1 MFRLSRSRK
10 SSGGGADVPVDW
22 EARYF
27 SLGPG
32 GERDFFD
39 AADNALIAQ
48 AEARGDASVRLP
60 PKPYGSFEVRFGANA
75 KSPKWEVPP
84 ESGMIQVRM
93 LRAATAP
100 PLASL
105 AHRGRARRSTSRT
118 RTRA

>member
-10 SSGGGADVPVDW
+10 SSGADAAVDW

-27 SLGPG
+27 SIGPG

-48 AEARGDASVRLP
+48 AEARGEASVRLP

-75 KSPKWEVPP
+75 KSPKWDVPP
-84 ESGMIQVRM
+84 QSGMIQVRM
-93 LRAATAP
+93 MLRAAAAP
-100 PLASL
+100 PLASV

>member
-75 KSPKWEVPP
+75 KSPKWDVPP

-93 LRAATAP
+93 LRAAAAP

-105 AHRGRARRSTSRT
+105 AHRGCARRSTSRT